1 MVGIAAGASACA
13 CECARGGKSTSIR
26 AIGKSERFNMFDTS
40 EITGCKREEEF
51 YIKSA
56 LARSK
61 IASAILKFRERRF
74 ASTAHLKKLRISIV
88 QYLNT
93 APLVWGFTNGPLAGK
108 YDLSFTVPSQCAEAL
123 RIGAA
128 DIAIIPA
135 IEYQRI
141 PNLVVL
147 PDLAIASQN
156 RVRSLLIIAKKPIE
170 QVRSIALD
178 RSSRSTQALTRIL
191 AAEHWNIDPEF
202 FETEPDLRMMLEKAD
217 AAMIIGDP
225 ALRISIAIEKKS
237 TVGPQGR
244 AICQAATLGMT
255 SAEIFHVY
263 DVVGEWRKFSSL
275 PAVMAIWAARPEVV
289 TPEVLADFTAS
300 RNFGLTQIAA
310 ISLEAARELELPQ
323 QALESY
329 LRHNIDFSLGEE
341 NRRGLERY
349 FHEAGKLGLIPRDKK
364 IAWATATKETAQVS
378 AK

>member
-1 MVGIAAGASACA
+1 
-13 CECARGGKSTSIR
+13 
-26 AIGKSERFNMFDTS
+26 
-40 EITGCKREEEF
+40 
-51 YIKSA
+51 
-56 LARSK
+56 LQ
-61 IASAILKFRERRF
+61 KF
-74 ASTAHLKKLRISIV
+74 RISIV

-123 RIGAA
+123 RAGTA

-141 PNLVVL
+141 PGLVVL
-147 PDLAIASQN
+147 SDLAIASQN

-191 AAEHWNIDPEF
+191 AAGHWKIDPEF
-202 FETEPDLRMMLEKAD
+202 FETEPDLSAMLEKAD
-217 AAMIIGDP
+217 AALLIGDP
-225 ALRISIAIEKKS
+225 ALRLSVAIEKKS
-237 TVGPQGR
+237 TVSPQGR
-244 AICQAATLGMT
+244 AVCQAATLGIPGT
-255 SAEIFHVY
+255 EIFHIY

-275 PAVMAIWAARPEVV
+275 PAVMAVWAARPEVV
-289 TPEVLADFTAS
+289 TPELLADFSAS
-300 RNFGLTQIAA
+300 RDFGLSQIAA
-310 ISLEAARELELPQ
+310 ICLEAARELKLPQ
-323 QALESY
+323 PVLESY

-349 FHEAGKLGLIPRDKK
+349 FHEAAKLDLIVQEKK
-364 IAWATATKETAQVS
+364 IEWATMTKEAAQVS

>member
-1 MVGIAAGASACA
+1 MQ
-13 CECARGGKSTSIR
+13 
-26 AIGKSERFNMFDTS
+26 
-40 EITGCKREEEF
+40 
-51 YIKSA
+51 
-56 LARSK
+56 
-61 IASAILKFRERRF
+61 
-74 ASTAHLKKLRISIV
+74 KLRISIV

-93 APLVWGFTNGPLAGK
+93 APLVWGFTNGPLVGK

-123 RIGAA
+123 RSGAA

-156 RVRSLLIIAKKPIE
+156 RVRSLLIVSKKPIQ

-191 AAEHWNIDPEF
+191 ASEHWKIDPDF
-202 FETEPDLRMMLEKAD
+202 FETEPDLHMMLEKAD
-217 AAMIIGDP
+217 AAMLIGDP
-225 ALRISIAIEKKS
+225 ALRLCIAIEKKS
-237 TVGPQGR
+237 SVSLQGR
-244 AICQAATLGMT
+244 AVCEAATLGIT
-255 SAEIFHVY
+255 SAEILHVY

-275 PAVMAIWAARPEVV
+275 PAVMAIWAARAEVV
-289 TPEVLADFTAS
+289 TPEVIADFAAS
-300 RNFGLTQIAA
+300 RNFGVTQITA

-341 NRRGLERY
+341 NRRGLKRY
-349 FHEAGKLGLIPRDKK
+349 FQEAAKLGLTARDKK
-364 IAWATATKETAQVS
+364 IVWASAAKEAVPVP